1 MMIKTMYKKLA
12 YAFGAF
18 IYMTASLQG
27 VQADDTEVYVG
38 QKLVAG
44 SVIRPNVL
52 FIIDT
57 SGSMD
62 TRVDGNYCTKAD
74 YDFNSNACSRVTTK
88 TCIRWR
94 NGRCR
99 EYAYEYSYVKTR
111 IQVVREVTQNLL
123 DDLIASNKP
132 VNVGLMRFDSN
143 SDGGFIDVAIDK
155 IEDTKSSIKN
165 TLDSYYAQGGTP
177 LSMSLY
183 EAARYYMGQDIEYGS
198 DASGC
203 YIDYSGYVRCTNRE
217 TDASALLTPT
227 KYKSPINHSCQS
239 NNVILLTDGVPYN
252 DYGANKTIR
261 NWAANNTNKKTCGDT
276 NNYDDNNDSGD
287 CLDELAEFLF
297 STDGDIIDKLD
308 SNDDGNTDEILFTK
322 NDSVKTYTVGFA
334 TDQQLLRETALS
346 GTGDAKNYF
355 TTNNTSGL
363 VSALQEIIQD
373 ILSQDANFAA
383 PGVAVNAYNK
393 LTHKNELYYSM
404 FKPETGAAW
413 TGNLKRYA
421 LEEICHDSNDNT
433 VDCNSDTVSGSET
446 LIVDSS
452 GQPATDMDPSS
463 ETAGF
468 FKKDA
473 RSWWS
478 TVDDGGNV
486 ALGGAAE
493 QITPANRT
501 LLTYTATPPGPRA
514 NALSDKKSLSPLS
527 TATVNNTLLGIGIE
541 PSDSSYTLNETTL
554 VAFAEGRQVTVQ
566 KSGEADKSTQMVMA
580 DVLHSQPLVIPYRV
594 EETQDGDILK
604 DSEGNPITG
613 SDGLAIRDVNV
624 TQADYLF
631 YGDNMG
637 FLRAVNTQTGAEK
650 FAFMPGELLPNI
662 KHYFKNLQGSEE
674 KRYGIDG
681 PINAWVQYTYQ
692 EDAAGDLID
701 TVGIR
706 RSITGTVEAGSNGI
720 PDLQTATRVILYF
733 GMRRGG
739 HNYYAMD
746 VTDIDQPKL
755 LWAIRGLTVDKKGNR
770 LDRYGRSLDA
780 SNRVINYANGDLAA
794 SAITSTPLAPDS
806 GFEKLGQSWSRP
818 VLAKVPVGK
827 DADGKPVNKQAL
839 IFTAGYD
846 PNQDNDDDNL
856 PVSDHLGNAIY
867 VVDAETG
874 QLIWSAGGPNTSH
887 YTSRFNDLDGDN
899 SNDLDTNGDNYNDS
913 LNLKIADMTNGMPGD
928 VVAVDV
934 DGDGVINTLFAADTR
949 AQVFRIDFN
958 RNKDTTAQNCV
969 TNCLASY
976 ASGGRIA
983 SLGGSDAASNRRFY
997 GTPDVSIYS
1006 ERGEEPFY
1014 AVALGSG
1021 WRAHPLNTD
1030 TRDRFYVFKDYNVL
1044 TTPTSYTYAS
1054 SGTSVITESHLAD
1067 ITGTTLSDAEWAE
1080 LNRELECI
1088 QHGETA
1094 GRNCSGFTQA
1104 DGSVADYANDNIDAL
1119 VNASKKAQEVLDAYR
1134 DAWGV
1139 TVLMDQRLAL
1149 QEQLDALQKTLDTQA
1164 EQLAYNQS
1172 VFDDI
1177 ASQAQL
1183 QEQVVAVQ
1191 DIFEDYSLLSTEIE
1205 TVIEPTYQ
1213 AAETNYNNAQ
1223 QAVADYEQVVIE
1235 KEQQLKNTQSA
1246 VAAKKE
1252 IDRLEPTIDEIK
1264 ADLTILEPYLQPS
1277 EQAQY
1282 ETKLQELFW
1291 NLYAQQYYY
1300 YWEYNDAGSN
1310 VTAEELEQR
1319 KNLYH
1324 SYLETSGYIALEP
1337 FLNKSTPANTAVLT
1351 MKIGS
1356 RNQWHNLFYLST
1368 SQGSPSYAD
1377 ISVKTDQLVADK
1389 TSYDQAQQTLI
1400 DLNITY
1406 DDVET
1411 VHATATQEY
1420 TAASNQL
1427 SDLQNTQSEKLAEKD
1442 EALSNYNNA
1451 LQEKADYES
1460 AINDPDGLLTQY
1472 ARLEAFQTELA
1483 QSWTAITEKQAAIN
1497 EARLNGDDTSALEAE
1512 LATLEASYYGIPD
1525 DLDTPDVD
1533 ESTTGQVAQR
1543 DALNDLTSEIKTLEQ
1558 EIADLKAAGQDSSAK
1573 EIALLEKQAEWQT
1586 SVLALN
1592 TVTAGTLA
1600 DAIAADEDSPFQSL
1614 NDSVAELE
1622 STINNLKTELDAM
1635 QQQKLAIQSE
1645 QSALEQAIT
1654 WQAEEASP
1662 DSVLETYLD
1671 ANALSQLKAAD
1682 PNNNLTMAEALAFL
1696 DALNGG
1702 SSNDPDLDWVY
1713 SAATSQQ
1720 TDILTALLGGL
1731 FTEATSHGDADGNG
1745 TLSLAEALSY
1755 ISNKLALDPDNS
1767 SLQSVYDTLYGVDQ
1781 GRLALTALNDA
1792 AQTSAALQAAF
1803 LLEHDP
1809 GDNGILEA
1817 SDILTADQL
1826 AAALA
1831 ADENGVLTVEEAFAW
1846 LVDEAEKTA
1855 AIRTAALQQRLD
1867 ALILALEP
1875 GDTYT
1880 LTSDYFNNKDGW
1892 YLSLGA
1898 TEKVLSNSVT
1908 INGAVFFNTYNTT
1921 TNSTVMSCGPDVGQA
1936 NAYALNLLDGT
1947 AVYQDEDGNPI
1958 RSVALLRG
1966 GIAPAPVI
1974 TINNNGVNLTIGTEG
1989 NPFTGNRRGDQ
2000 GNITPINGDPL
2011 SQLEVMESTYWRE
2024 NK

>member
-1 MMIKTMYKKLA
+1 MSLPRLNKQLA
-12 YAFGAF
+12 CF
-18 IYMTASLQG
+18 IGVFLYMSASLQP
-27 VQADDTEVYVG
+27 VLADDTEVYVG

-57 SGSMD
+57 SGSMKNP
-62 TRVDGNYCTKAD
+62 VNGNYCTRAE
-74 YDFNSNACSRVTTK
+74 YEFNPNACV
-88 TCIRWR
+88 
-94 NGRCR
+94 R
-99 EYAYEYSYVKTR
+99 ECLKYRDGECKSYGNRYIKTR
-111 IQVVREVTQNLL
+111 IEVVRDVTKNLL
-123 DDLIASNKP
+123 DELITTNKP
-132 VNVGLMRFDSN
+132 VNVGLMRFDRDNGS
-143 SDGGFIDVAIDK
+143 SDSTSGGVIDVAINK
-155 IEDTKSSIKN
+155 IEHATSDIKTQLN
-165 TLDSYYAQGGTP
+165 RYYASGGTP
-177 LSMSLY
+177 LSESLY
-183 EAARYYMGQDIEYGS
+183 EAALYYRGENLVYGA
-198 DASGC
+198 DAEGC
-203 YIDYSGYVRCTNRE
+203 YINSSGRVRCTDWD
-217 TDASALLTPT
+217 TDSNALQTST
-227 KYKSPINHSCQS
+227 TYKSPITHSCQS
-239 NNVILLTDGVPYN
+239 NNIILLTDGEPTS
-252 DYGANKTIR
+252 DSGANSAIR
-261 NWAANNTNKKTCGDT
+261 AWAQNNQNKKTC
-276 NNYDDNNDSGD
+276 NNNSGD

-297 STDGDIIDKLD
+297 TSDQSSTIDKDQL
-308 SNDDGNTDEILFTK
+308 
-322 NDSVKTYTVGFA
+322 VKTYTVGFA
-334 TDQQLLRETALS
+334 TDQRLLRETALS

-404 FKPETGAAW
+404 FKPETGSAW

-421 LEEICHDSNDNT
+421 LEEICHNSNGTT
-433 VDCNSDTVSGSET
+433 VDCDSDTVSGSET

-452 GQPATDMDPSS
+452 GEPATDMDPSS

-501 LLTYTATPPGPRA
+501 LLTYTATPPSPRA
-514 NALSDKKSLSPLS
+514 NALNDKKTLSSLN

-554 VAFAEGRQVTVQ
+554 VEFAEGRQVTVR
-566 KSGEADKSTQMVMA
+566 KNGEADKNVQMVMA

-594 EETQDGDILK
+594 QETQDGEVLK

-613 SDGLAIRDVNV
+613 SDGRAIRDVNV
-624 TQADYLF
+624 TQTDYLF

-746 VTDIDQPKL
+746 VTDMDQPKL
-755 LWAIRGLTVDKKGNR
+755 LWVIRGLAVDKKGNR
-770 LDRYGRSLDA
+770 LDRYGRSLDTR
-780 SNRVINYANGDLAA
+780 NRVINYANGDLAS
-794 SAITSTPLAPDS
+794 SAITSTPLAPDT

-818 VLAKVPVGK
+818 LLAKVPVGK

-856 PVSDHLGNAIY
+856 PVNDHLGNAIY

-887 YTSRFNDLDGDN
+887 YTNRFNDLDGDN
-899 SNDLDTNGDNYNDS
+899 NNDLDTSGDNYNDS
-913 LNLKIADMTNGMPGD
+913 LSLKIADMTNGMPGD

-969 TNCLASY
+969 TDCLASY

-1006 ERGEEPFY
+1006 ERGEDPFY

-1044 TTPTSYTYAS
+1044 TTPASYTYAN

-1094 GRNCSGFTQA
+1094 GRSCSGFTQA
-1104 DGSVADYANDNIDAL
+1104 DGSAADYANENIDAL
-1119 VNASKKAQEVLDAYR
+1119 VNASKRAQEVLDAYR
-1134 DAWGV
+1134 EAWGI
-1139 TVLMDQRLAL
+1139 TALMDQRLAL
-1149 QEQLDALQKTLDTQA
+1149 QEQLDALQQTLDTQA

-1177 ASQAQL
+1177 ASQTQL
-1183 QEQVVAVQ
+1183 QDQVVAVQ
-1191 DIFEDYSLLSTEIE
+1191 DIFEDYQSLVDDFTGTIAPAYDAAQRAVTAKENIEAINTENVEITQKLDVLNPYLSPSNDPRFESNLQEALRNISLTQYNQYWSEDDKKTPEQLEQDAQAYTEYLARNNYNELEHFLNNYAPDRIGLLTLEITTYANMLNLFEASLTEELAQELPGNYDPLYRETYDQFQAAKTQLDSDLST
-1205 TVIEPTYQ
+1205 
-1213 AAETNYNNAQ
+1213 NNQ
-1223 QAVADYEQVVIE
+1223 NKAVQEQIITDTG
-1235 KEQQLKNTQSA
+1235 L
-1246 VAAKKE
+1246 
-1252 IDRLEPTIDEIK
+1252 TIDTVDEH
-1264 ADLTILEPYLQPS
+1264 
-1277 EQAQY
+1277 
-1282 ETKLQELFW
+1282 F
-1291 NLYAQQYYY
+1291 
-1300 YWEYNDAGSN
+1300 
-1310 VTAEELEQR
+1310 
-1319 KNLYH
+1319 
-1324 SYLETSGYIALEP
+1324 TS
-1337 FLNKSTPANTAVLT
+1337 T
-1351 MKIGS
+1351 
-1356 RNQWHNLFYLST
+1356 
-1368 SQGSPSYAD
+1368 
-1377 ISVKTDQLVADK
+1377 
-1389 TSYDQAQQTLI
+1389 QQTYDNAVQQKVTFENAI
-1400 DLNITY
+1400 D
-1406 DDVET
+1406 
-1411 VHATATQEY
+1411 
-1420 TAASNQL
+1420 
-1427 SDLQNTQSEKLAEKD
+1427 
-1442 EALSNYNNA
+1442 
-1451 LQEKADYES
+1451 
-1460 AINDPDGLLTQY
+1460 DPNGLLTQY
-1472 ARLEAFQTELA
+1472 ARLQAFQAELA
-1483 QSWTAITEKQAAIN
+1483 QSWTGITEKQAAIN
-1497 EARLNGDDTSALEAE
+1497 EARLNGDDTSTLEAE
-1512 LATLEASYYGIPD
+1512 LATLEAAYYGIPD
-1525 DLDTPDVD
+1525 NPDTPDMD
-1533 ESTTGQVAQR
+1533 ESTTGQIAQR
-1543 DALNDLTSEIKTLEQ
+1543 DALNDLTSEIQILEQ
-1558 EIADLKAAGQDSSAK
+1558 EISDLQDAGQDSSTK
-1573 EIALLEKQAEWQT
+1573 ESALQEKQAEWQT
-1586 SVLALN
+1586 SVLGLN
-1592 TVTAGTLA
+1592 TTNAGSLA
-1600 DAIAADEDSPFQSL
+1600 DALAADEDSQFQSL
-1614 NDSVAELE
+1614 NDSVADLE
-1622 STINNLKTELDAM
+1622 STINNLKTEIDAM

-1662 DSVLETYLD
+1662 ESILD
-1671 ANALSQLKAAD
+1671 AYLEDSNLNLLKAAD
-1682 PNNNLTMAEALAFL
+1682 PDSSLTMEEALAFL

-1702 SSNDPDLDWVY
+1702 SSNDTDLDWVY
-1713 SAATSQQ
+1713 NAATGQH
-1720 TDILTALLGGL
+1720 TDMLTDLMGSTLLN
-1731 FTEATSHGDADGNG
+1731 EATNNGDTDGNG
-1745 TLSLAEALSY
+1745 TLSLTEALSY

-1767 SLQSVYDTLYGVDQ
+1767 SLQSIYDTLYGVDQ

-1809 GDNGILEA
+1809 GDNGVLEA
-1817 SDILTADQL
+1817 SDILSTEQL
-1826 AAALA
+1826 TAALA
-1831 ADENGVLTVEEAFAW
+1831 ADDNGVLTVEEAFAW
-1846 LVDEAEKTA
+1846 LVDEAEQTA
-1855 AIRTAALQQRLD
+1855 ATRTAALQQRLD
-1867 ALILALEP
+1867 ELILELEP

-1908 INGAVFFNTYNTT
+1908 INGAVFFNTYKTT

-1947 AVYQDEDGNPI
+1947 AVYQDENDNPI

-2000 GNITPINGDPL
+2000 GNITPIDGDPL

>member
-1 MMIKTMYKKLA
+1 MMIKNMYKKLA

-62 TRVDGNYCTKAD
+62 AKVNGNYCTKAE
-74 YDFNSNACSRVTTK
+74 YQFNSNACKRVQTGK

-94 NGRCR
+94 WGRCQ
-99 EYAYEYSYVKTR
+99 EYAYEYSYIKTR
-111 IQVVREVTQNLL
+111 IEVVREVTKNLM
-123 DDLIASNKP
+123 DDLIASGKP
-132 VNVGLMRFDSN
+132 VNVGLMRFDSD
-143 SDGGFIDVAIDK
+143 SKGGFVDVAIDK
-155 IEDTKSSIKN
+155 IEDANTSIKN
-165 TLDSYYAQGGTP
+165 SLNSYYAQGGTP
-177 LSMSLY
+177 LSESLY
-183 EAARYYMGQDIEYGS
+183 EAALYYRGDSVDYG
-198 DASGC
+198 DDPRGC
-203 YIDYSGYVRCTNRE
+203 YIDSTGRARCSDLP
-217 TDASALLTPT
+217 TDSAALLNSRT
-227 KYKSPINHSCQS
+227 YQSPISHSCQS
-239 NNVILLTDGVPYN
+239 NNIILLTDGEPTN
-252 DYGANKTIR
+252 DYGRNREIR
-261 NWAANNTNKKTCGDT
+261 QWAQSNTNKRSCSSDK
-276 NNYDDNNDSGD
+276 SGD

-297 STDGDIIDKLD
+297 TSDQSSTIDKD
-308 SNDDGNTDEILFTK
+308 QF
-322 NDSVKTYTVGFA
+322 VKTYTVGFA
-334 TDQQLLRETALS
+334 TDQELLRETALS

-421 LEEICHDSNDNT
+421 LEEVCHNSNNTT
-433 VDCNSDTVSGSET
+433 VDCDSDTVSGSET

-452 GQPATDMDPSS
+452 GEPATDMEPSS

-486 ALGGAAE
+486 ALGGVAE
-493 QITPANRT
+493 QINPANRT

-514 NALSDKKSLSPLS
+514 NALNDKKTLSPLS
-527 TATVNNTLLGIGIE
+527 TATVDNTLLGIGIE
-541 PSDSSYTLNETTL
+541 PSDSNYTLNETTL
-554 VAFAEGRQVTVQ
+554 VEFAEGRQVTVR

-594 EETQDGDILK
+594 QETQDGDILK

-613 SDGLAIRDVNV
+613 SNGLAIRDVKV

-692 EDAAGDLID
+692 EDAAGDLVD

-706 RSITGTVEAGSNGI
+706 RSTGTIEAGSNGI

-770 LDRYGRSLDA
+770 LDRYGRSLDT

-856 PVSDHLGNAIY
+856 PANDHLGNAIY

-887 YTSRFNDLDGDN
+887 YTSRFNDIDGDN

-913 LNLKIADMTNGMPGD
+913 LSLKITDMTNGMPGD

-958 RNKDTTAQNCV
+958 RNKDTSAQNCV
-969 TNCLASY
+969 TDCLASY

-983 SLGGSDAASNRRFY
+983 SLGGSNAASNRRFY

-1044 TTPTSYTYAS
+1044 TTPASYTYAN

-1088 QHGETA
+1088 QHGETT

-1104 DGSVADYANDNIDAL
+1104 DGSVADYANENIDAL

-1134 DAWGV
+1134 EAWGV
-1139 TVLMDQRLAL
+1139 TALMDQRLAL

-1191 DIFEDYSLLSTEIE
+1191 DIFEDYDALSTEIE
-1205 TVIEPTYQ
+1205 TVIGPVYQ
-1213 AAETNYNNAQ
+1213 TTVTDYNNAQ
-1223 QAVADYEQVVIE
+1223 QAVTDYQPVVME
-1235 KEQQLKNTQSA
+1235 KEQQLKDAQSA
-1246 VAAKKE
+1246 VAAKQE
-1252 IDRLEPTIDEIK
+1252 IDRLAPSIQEIE
-1264 ADLTILEPYLQPS
+1264 ADLALLEPYLQPS
-1277 EQAQY
+1277 TNSEY
-1282 ETKLQELFW
+1282 ETKLQELFS
-1291 NLYAQQYYY
+1291 NLVDQQIAY
-1300 YWEYNDAGSN
+1300 YWSVHKNAN
-1310 VTAEELEQR
+1310 ITAQELEQR
-1319 KNLYH
+1319 KELYNEYLKVSGYIELEAFLNKNTPVNRAQYTIYITTTDNLLNLYH
-1324 SYLETSGYIALEP
+1324 LSETEY
-1337 FLNKSTPANTAVLT
+1337 T
-1351 MKIGS
+1351 
-1356 RNQWHNLFYLST
+1356 
-1368 SQGSPSYAD
+1368 PSYAD
-1377 ISVKTDQLVADK
+1377 IKAITNQLASDK
-1389 TSYDQAQQTLI
+1389 ASYDQAQQTLV
-1400 DLNITY
+1400 DLNISY

-1420 TAASNQL
+1420 ADVSHHL
-1427 SDLQNTQSEKLAEKD
+1427 SDLQNTQNEKLTAKTNAWND
-1442 EALSNYNNA
+1442 YNNA
-1451 LQEKADYES
+1451 LKEKADYES
-1460 AINDPDGLLTQY
+1460 AFNDPDGLLTQY
-1472 ARLEAFQTELA
+1472 ARLQAFQAELA

-1497 EARLNGDDTSALEAE
+1497 EARLNGDDTSALEAD
-1512 LATLEASYYGIPD
+1512 LATLEAAYYGTPD
-1525 DLDTPDVD
+1525 DPDTPDVD
-1533 ESTTGQVAQR
+1533 ESTTGQIAQR

-1558 EIADLKAAGQDSSAK
+1558 EIADLKSAGLDSSAK
-1573 EIALLEKQAEWQT
+1573 ETALQQKQAEWQT
-1586 SVLALN
+1586 SVLDLN
-1592 TVTAGTLA
+1592 TANAGSLA
-1600 DAIAADEDSPFQSL
+1600 DALAADEDGQFQSI
-1614 NDSVAELE
+1614 NDSVADLE
-1622 STINNLKTELDAM
+1622 STINTLKTEIDAM
-1635 QQQKLAIQSE
+1635 QQQKLATLSE

-1654 WQAEEASP
+1654 WQAEETSP
-1662 DSVLETYLD
+1662 ESVLEAYLEESKL
-1671 ANALSQLKAAD
+1671 NQLKAAD
-1682 PNNNLTMAEALAFL
+1682 PDNNLTMAEALAFL

-1702 SSNDPDLDWVY
+1702 SSNDPDLAWIY
-1713 SAATSQQ
+1713 SEAANQQ
-1720 TDILTALLGGL
+1720 AYILNDLMGSTLLN
-1731 FTEATSHGDADGNG
+1731 EATIHGDVDGDG
-1745 TLSLAEALSY
+1745 KLTLAEALSY
-1755 ISNKLALDPDNS
+1755 ISNKLVLDPDNS
-1767 SLQSVYDTLYGVDQ
+1767 SLQSVYDSLYGVDQ
-1781 GRLALTALNDA
+1781 GRLALAALKDA
-1792 AQTSAALQAAF
+1792 ADASAALQAAF

-1817 SDILTADQL
+1817 SDILTNEQL

-1831 ADENGVLTVEEAFAW
+1831 ADDNGVLTVEEAFAW
-1846 LVDEAEKTA
+1846 LVDEAEQTA
-1855 AIRTAALQQRLD
+1855 ATRTAALQQRLD
-1867 ALILALEP
+1867 ELILELEP

-1908 INGAVFFNTYNTT
+1908 INGAVFFNTYKTT

>member
-1 MMIKTMYKKLA
+1 MIIKTMYRKLA

-62 TRVDGNYCTKAD
+62 ARVDGNYCTKAD
-74 YDFNSNACSRVTTK
+74 YEFNSNACSRVTTK

-94 NGRCR
+94 YGRCR

-123 DDLIASNKP
+123 DDLIASGKP
-132 VNVGLMRFDSN
+132 VNVGLMRFDRDKGDN
-143 SDGGFIDVAIDK
+143 DGTSGGVIDVAIDK
-155 IEDTKSSIKN
+155 IEDATTPIKT
-165 TLDSYYAQGGTP
+165 TLDSYYASGGTP
-177 LSMSLY
+177 LSESLY
-183 EAARYYMGQDIEYGS
+183 EAALYYRGDDVYFGR
-198 DASGC
+198 DAEGC
-203 YIDYSGYVRCTNRE
+203 YINNYGNAYCKDWPTDTN
-217 TDASALLTPT
+217 ALLNSTT
-227 KYKSPINHSCQS
+227 YKSPITHSCQS
-239 NNVILLTDGVPYN
+239 NNIILLTDGEPTSDTEASRFIQTWAKN
-252 DYGANKTIR
+252 NRIKT
-261 NWAANNTNKKTCGDT
+261 TC
-276 NNYDDNNDSGD
+276 DDEDSGD
-287 CLDELAEFLF
+287 CLDELAEYLF
-297 STDGDIIDKLD
+297 TNDQSSSIDKD
-308 SNDDGNTDEILFTK
+308 QF
-322 NDSVKTYTVGFA
+322 VKTYTVGFA
-334 TDQQLLRETALS
+334 TDQRLLRETALS

-413 TGNLKRYA
+413 AGNLKRYA
-421 LEEICHDSNDNT
+421 LQEICHSSNGTT
-433 VDCNSDTVSGSET
+433 VDCGSDTVSGSET

-452 GQPATDMDPSS
+452 GEPATDMDPSS

-501 LLTYTATPPGPRA
+501 LLTYTDTPPSPRT
-514 NALSDKKSLSPLS
+514 NALNDKKSLSSLS

-554 VAFAEGRQVTVQ
+554 IEFAEGRQVTVN
-566 KSGEADKSTQMVMA
+566 KSGEADKSVQMVMA

-594 EETQDGDILK
+594 QETQDGDVLK
-604 DSEGNPITG
+604 DSEGNPITD
-613 SDGLAIRDVNV
+613 SDGLAIRDVKV
-624 TQADYLF
+624 TQTDYLF

-701 TVGIR
+701 AVGIR
-706 RSITGTVEAGSNGI
+706 RSSAGTIEAGSNGI

-746 VTDIDQPKL
+746 VTDMDQPKL
-755 LWAIRGLTVDKKGNR
+755 LWAIRGLAVDKKGNR
-770 LDRYGRSLDA
+770 LDRYGRSLDT

-794 SAITSTPLAPDS
+794 STISSTPLVPDN

-934 DGDGVINTLFAADTR
+934 DSDGVINTLFAADTR
-949 AQVFRIDFN
+949 AQVFRIDFD
-958 RNKDTTAQNCV
+958 RNKDTTAQSCV
-969 TNCLASY
+969 TDCLASY

-983 SLGGSDAASNRRFY
+983 SLGGSDTASNRRFY

-1006 ERGEEPFY
+1006 ERGEDPFY

-1044 TTPTSYTYAS
+1044 TTPTSYTYAN
-1054 SGTSVITESHLAD
+1054 SGTSVITETHLAD

-1094 GRNCSGFTQA
+1094 GRNCSGFTHA
-1104 DGSVADYANDNIDAL
+1104 DGSSADYANENIDAL

-1134 DAWGV
+1134 EAWGV
-1139 TVLMDQRLAL
+1139 TALMDQRLAL

-1164 EQLAYNQS
+1164 EQLAYNQA

-1191 DIFEDYSLLSTEIE
+1191 DIFEDYSALSTEIE
-1205 TVIEPTYQ
+1205 TVIEPASQT
-1213 AAETNYNNAQ
+1213 AETDYNNAQ
-1223 QAVADYEQVVIE
+1223 QAVADYEPIFEQKQQQMRNAETALSSKQVID
-1235 KEQQLKNTQSA
+1235 QLETS
-1246 VAAKKE
+1246 
-1252 IDRLEPTIDEIK
+1252 IDQIK
-1264 ADLTILEPYLQPS
+1264 ADLAIIEPYLQPS
-1277 EQAQY
+1277 SSAQFDSIFQEKLYDAAIKQYNIYWIPKINGATEEQLASLKETYNQYLKDTGYIELEPYMAGNPPDGVNLWTLQIQSRNDFDVLYQTSLSESAGGYTPKYHEVKANTDKLVQNNNAYEQAQ
-1282 ETKLQELFW
+1282 Q
-1291 NLYAQQYYY
+1291 
-1300 YWEYNDAGSN
+1300 
-1310 VTAEELEQR
+1310 
-1319 KNLYH
+1319 
-1324 SYLETSGYIALEP
+1324 AL
-1337 FLNKSTPANTAVLT
+1337 V
-1351 MKIGS
+1351 
-1356 RNQWHNLFYLST
+1356 
-1368 SQGSPSYAD
+1368 
-1377 ISVKTDQLVADK
+1377 
-1389 TSYDQAQQTLI
+1389 
-1400 DLNITY
+1400 DLNIPY
-1406 DDVET
+1406 DDVDS
-1411 VHATATQEY
+1411 VHATATQEF
-1420 TAASNQL
+1420 TAASNTL
-1427 SDLQNTQSEKLAEKD
+1427 SNLENTQSEKLVARD
-1442 EALSNYNNA
+1442 NALANYNSA
-1451 LQEKADYES
+1451 LQEKADQENV
-1460 AINDPDGLLTQY
+1460 INDPNGLLTQY
-1472 ARLEAFQTELA
+1472 ARLQAFQAELA

-1497 EARLNGDDTSALEAE
+1497 EARLNGNDTSALEAE
-1512 LATLEASYYGIPD
+1512 LATLEAAYYGIPD
-1525 DLDTPDVD
+1525 NPDTPDVD
-1533 ESTTGQVAQR
+1533 ESTTGQIAQR
-1543 DALNDLTSEIKTLEQ
+1543 DALTDLTSEIQALEQ
-1558 EIADLKAAGQDSSAK
+1558 EIADLKAAGQDSSTK
-1573 EIALLEKQAEWQT
+1573 ETALQQKQAEWQT

-1592 TVTAGTLA
+1592 TATAGTLA
-1600 DAIAADEDSPFQSL
+1600 DALAADEDGQFQSL
-1614 NDSVAELE
+1614 NDSVADLE
-1622 STINNLKTELDAM
+1622 STINNLKTEIDAM

-1645 QSALEQAIT
+1645 QTALEQAIS
-1654 WQAEEASP
+1654 WQADETSPESILEAY
-1662 DSVLETYLD
+1662 LETSNL
-1671 ANALSQLKAAD
+1671 NLLKAAD
-1682 PNNNLTMAEALAFL
+1682 PDSSLTMEEALAFL

-1702 SSNDPDLDWVY
+1702 SSNDPDLNWVY

-1720 TDILTALLGGL
+1720 TDMLTDLMGSTLLND
-1731 FTEATSHGDADGNG
+1731 ATNNGDADGNG
-1745 TLSLAEALSY
+1745 TLSLSEALTY

-1767 SLQSVYDTLYGVDQ
+1767 NLQSVYDTLYGVDQ
-1781 GRLALTALNDA
+1781 GRLALAALNDA
-1792 AQTSAALQAAF
+1792 SQTSAALQTAF

-1809 GDNGILEA
+1809 GDNGVLEA
-1817 SDILTADQL
+1817 SDILSTEQL
-1826 AAALA
+1826 TAALA
-1831 ADENGVLTVEEAFAW
+1831 ADDNGVLTVDEAFAW
-1846 LVDEAEKTA
+1846 LVDEAEQTA
-1855 AIRTAALQQRLD
+1855 ATRTAALQQRLD
-1867 ALILALEP
+1867 ELILELEP

-1908 INGAVFFNTYNTT
+1908 INGAVFFNTYKTT

-2000 GNITPINGDPL
+2000 GNITAINGDPL

>member
-1 MMIKTMYKKLA
+1 
-12 YAFGAF
+12 
-18 IYMTASLQG
+18 
-27 VQADDTEVYVG
+27 
-38 QKLVAG
+38 
-44 SVIRPNVL
+44 
-52 FIIDT
+52 
-57 SGSMD
+57 
-62 TRVDGNYCTKAD
+62 
-74 YDFNSNACSRVTTK
+74 
-88 TCIRWR
+88 
-94 NGRCR
+94 
-99 EYAYEYSYVKTR
+99 
-111 IQVVREVTQNLL
+111 
-123 DDLIASNKP
+123 
-132 VNVGLMRFDSN
+132 
-143 SDGGFIDVAIDK
+143 
-155 IEDTKSSIKN
+155 
-165 TLDSYYAQGGTP
+165 
-177 LSMSLY
+177 
-183 EAARYYMGQDIEYGS
+183 
-198 DASGC
+198 
-203 YIDYSGYVRCTNRE
+203 
-217 TDASALLTPT
+217 
-227 KYKSPINHSCQS
+227 
-239 NNVILLTDGVPYN
+239 
-252 DYGANKTIR
+252 
-261 NWAANNTNKKTCGDT
+261 
-276 NNYDDNNDSGD
+276 
-287 CLDELAEFLF
+287 
-297 STDGDIIDKLD
+297 
-308 SNDDGNTDEILFTK
+308 
-322 NDSVKTYTVGFA
+322 
-334 TDQQLLRETALS
+334 
-346 GTGDAKNYF
+346 
-355 TTNNTSGL
+355 
-363 VSALQEIIQD
+363 
-373 ILSQDANFAA
+373 
-383 PGVAVNAYNK
+383 
-393 LTHKNELYYSM
+393 M

-421 LEEICHDSNDNT
+421 LEEVCHNSNNTT
-433 VDCNSDTVSGSET
+433 VDCDSDTVSGSET

-452 GQPATDMDPSS
+452 GEPATDMEPSS

-486 ALGGAAE
+486 ALGGVAE
-493 QITPANRT
+493 QINPANRT

-514 NALSDKKSLSPLS
+514 NALNDKKTLSSLS
-527 TATVNNTLLGIGIE
+527 TATVDNTLLGIGIE
-541 PSDSSYTLNETTL
+541 PSDSNYTLNETTL
-554 VAFAEGRQVTVQ
+554 VEFAEGRQVTVR

-594 EETQDGDILK
+594 QETQDGDVLK
-604 DSEGNPITG
+604 DSEGDPITDSNG
-613 SDGLAIRDVNV
+613 VAIRDVKV
-624 TQADYLF
+624 TQDDYLF

-706 RSITGTVEAGSNGI
+706 RSIAGTVEAGSNGI

-770 LDRYGRSLDA
+770 LDRYGRSLDT

-827 DADGKPVNKQAL
+827 DVDGKPVNKQAL

-856 PVSDHLGNAIY
+856 PANDHLGNAIY

-887 YTSRFNDLDGDN
+887 YTSRFNDLDGNN

-969 TNCLASY
+969 TDCLASY

-1044 TTPTSYTYAS
+1044 TTPASYTYAD

-1094 GRNCSGFTQA
+1094 GRNCSGFTLA
-1104 DGSVADYANDNIDAL
+1104 DGSAADYANENIDAL

-1134 DAWGV
+1134 EAWGV
-1139 TVLMDQRLAL
+1139 TALMDQRLAL

-1164 EQLAYNQS
+1164 EQLAYNQA

-1177 ASQAQL
+1177 ASQAQQ

-1191 DIFEDYSLLSTEIE
+1191 DIFEDYQSLVTDITDSIT
-1205 TVIEPTYQ
+1205 P
-1213 AAETNYNNAQ
+1213 AYNDAQ
-1223 QAVADYEQVVIE
+1223 R
-1235 KEQQLKNTQSA
+1235 A
-1246 VAAKKE
+1246 VAAKGNIEAINAENVQITQKL
-1252 IDRLEPTIDEIK
+1252 DVLN
-1264 ADLTILEPYLQPS
+1264 PYLSPS
-1277 EQAQY
+1277 DDPRFESS
-1282 ETKLQELFW
+1282 LQEALRSISLTQY
-1291 NLYAQQYYY
+1291 NLYWIDKKNKTPEQLEQDAKKYDDFLASNN
-1300 YWEYNDAGSN
+1300 YN
-1310 VTAEELEQR
+1310 ELE
-1319 KNLYH
+1319 H
-1324 SYLETSGYIALEP
+1324 
-1337 FLNKSTPANTAVLT
+1337 FLNNHAPDR
-1351 MKIGS
+1351 IGS
-1356 RNQWHNLFYLST
+1356 LT
-1368 SQGSPSYAD
+1368 
-1377 ISVKTDQLVADK
+1377 
-1389 TSYDQAQQTLI
+1389 
-1400 DLNITY
+1400 LNITTYENMLNLFEASLTEELADELSGNY
-1406 DDVET
+1406 DPLYQET
-1411 VHATATQEY
+1411 YDQFQAAKTQLE
-1420 TAASNQL
+1420 
-1427 SDLQNTQSEKLAEKD
+1427 SDLSTNNQNKTAQEQIITDIGITVDTVDEHYTSTQQT
-1442 EALSNYNNA
+1442 YNA
-1451 LQEKADYES
+1451 AVQQKIKFED
-1460 AINDPDGLLTQY
+1460 AINDTNGLLTQY
-1472 ARLEAFQTELA
+1472 ARLQAFQTELA

-1497 EARLNGDDTSALEAE
+1497 AAHLNGDDTSALEAE
-1512 LATLEASYYGIPD
+1512 LATLEAAYYGTPD
-1525 DLDTPDVD
+1525 DPDTPDVD
-1533 ESTTGQVAQR
+1533 ESTTGQIAQR
-1543 DALNDLTSEIKTLEQ
+1543 DALNELAK
-1558 EIADLKAAGQDSSAK
+1558 EIADLKDTGK
-1573 EIALLEKQAEWQT
+1573 ETELEEKQAEWQS

-1592 TVTAGTLA
+1592 TANAGTLE
-1600 DAIAADEDSPFQSL
+1600 DALAADEDGEFQGI
-1614 NDSVAELE
+1614 NDAVADLE
-1622 STINNLKTELDAM
+1622 NTINTLKTEIDAM
-1635 QQQKLAIQSE
+1635 QQQKLAVQSE

-1654 WQAEEASP
+1654 WQAEETSP
-1662 DSVLETYLD
+1662 DAVLGAYLD
-1671 ANALSQLKAAD
+1671 ESELNLLKAAD
-1682 PNNNLTMAEALAFL
+1682 PDNSLTMTEALAFL

-1702 SSNDPDLDWVY
+1702 SNNDPDLDWVY
-1713 SAATSQQ
+1713 SAASSQQ
-1720 TDILTALLGGL
+1720 ADILTTLLGGL
-1731 FTEATSHGDADGNG
+1731 FTEASNNGDADGNG

-1755 ISNKLALDPDNS
+1755 ISNKLAQDPDNS
-1767 SLQSVYDTLYGVDQ
+1767 SLQSIYDSLYGVDQ
-1781 GRLALTALNDA
+1781 GRLALTALKDA
-1792 AQTSAALQAAF
+1792 ADASAALQAAF

-1809 GDNGILEA
+1809 GNNGILEA
-1817 SDILTADQL
+1817 SDILTNEQL

-1831 ADENGVLTVEEAFAW
+1831 ADDNGVLTVEEAFAW
-1846 LVDEAEKTA
+1846 LVDEAEQTA
-1855 AIRTAALQQRLD
+1855 ATRTVALQQRLD
-1867 ALILALEP
+1867 ALILELEP

-1908 INGAVFFNTYNTT
+1908 INGAVFFNTYKTT

-2000 GNITPINGDPL
+2000 GNITAINGDPL

>member
-1 MMIKTMYKKLA
+1 MPLLRMNKQFICFIS
-12 YAFGAF
+12 AFL
-18 IYMTASLQG
+18 YMSASLQP
-27 VQADDTEVYVG
+27 VLADDTEVYVG

-57 SGSMD
+57 SGSMKNP
-62 TRVDGNYCTKAD
+62 VNGNYCTRAE
-74 YDFNSNACSRVTTK
+74 YEFNPNACV
-88 TCIRWR
+88 
-94 NGRCR
+94 R
-99 EYAYEYSYVKTR
+99 ECLRYRDGECKRYGNNYIKTR
-111 IQVVREVTQNLL
+111 IEVVRDVTKNLL
-123 DDLIASNKP
+123 DELITTNKP
-132 VNVGLMRFDSN
+132 VNVGLMRFDRDNGS
-143 SDGGFIDVAIDK
+143 SDNTSGGVIDVAINK
-155 IEDTKSSIKN
+155 IEHSTTAIKN
-165 TLDSYYAQGGTP
+165 QLNRYYASGGTP
-177 LSMSLY
+177 LSESLY
-183 EAARYYMGQDIEYGS
+183 EAALYYRGENIAYGA
-198 DASGC
+198 DAEGC
-203 YIDYSGYVRCTNRE
+203 YINSSGSVQCTNWD
-217 TDASALLTPT
+217 TDPDALQTST
-227 KYKSPINHSCQS
+227 TYKSPITHSCQS
-239 NNVILLTDGVPYN
+239 NNIILLTDGEPTS
-252 DYGANKTIR
+252 DSGANSAIR
-261 NWAANNTNKKTCGDT
+261 AWAQNNQNKKTC
-276 NNYDDNNDSGD
+276 NDNSGD

-297 STDGDIIDKLD
+297 TNDQSSTIDKD
-308 SNDDGNTDEILFTK
+308 QF
-322 NDSVKTYTVGFA
+322 VKTYTVGFA

-421 LEEICHDSNDNT
+421 LEEICHNSNGT
-433 VDCNSDTVSGSET
+433 MVDCDSDTVSGSET

-452 GQPATDMDPSS
+452 GEPATDMDPSS

-493 QITPANRT
+493 KITPANRT
-501 LLTYTATPPGPRA
+501 LLTYTDTPPIPRA
-514 NALSDKKSLSPLS
+514 NALNDKKSLSSLS

-554 VAFAEGRQVTVQ
+554 IEFAEGRQVTVS
-566 KSGEADKSTQMVMA
+566 KSGEADKSVQMVMA

-594 EETQDGDILK
+594 QETQDGDVLK
-604 DSEGNPITG
+604 DSEGNPITD
-613 SDGLAIRDVNV
+613 SDGLAIRDVKV
-624 TQADYLF
+624 TQTDYLF

-701 TVGIR
+701 AVGIR
-706 RSITGTVEAGSNGI
+706 RSSAGTIEAGSNGI

-746 VTDIDQPKL
+746 VTDMDQPKL
-755 LWAIRGLTVDKKGNR
+755 LWAIRGLAVDKKGNR
-770 LDRYGRSLDA
+770 LDRYGRSLDT

-794 SAITSTPLAPDS
+794 STISSTPLLPDS

-839 IFTAGYD
+839 IFAAGYD

-899 SNDLDTNGDNYNDS
+899 NNDLDTNGDNYNDS
-913 LNLKIADMTNGMPGD
+913 LNLKITEMTNGMPGD

-949 AQVFRIDFN
+949 AQVFRIDFD

-969 TNCLASY
+969 TDCLASY

-983 SLGGSDAASNRRFY
+983 TLGGSDAASNRRFY

-1006 ERGEEPFY
+1006 ERGEDPFY

-1044 TTPTSYTYAS
+1044 TTPTSYTYAN
-1054 SGTSVITESHLAD
+1054 SGTSVITETHLAD

-1094 GRNCSGFTQA
+1094 GRNCSGFTHA
-1104 DGSVADYANDNIDAL
+1104 DGSSAGYANENIDAL

-1134 DAWGV
+1134 EAWGV
-1139 TVLMDQRLAL
+1139 TALMDQRLAL
-1149 QEQLDALQKTLDTQA
+1149 QEQLDALQKALDTQA
-1164 EQLAYNQS
+1164 EQLAYNQA

-1183 QEQVVAVQ
+1183 QEQIVAVQ
-1191 DIFEDYSLLSTEIE
+1191 DIFEDYDALSTETTNILA
-1205 TVIEPTYQ
+1205 PSYQ
-1213 AAETNYNNAQ
+1213 AADLEYSNASQAVSDYQQTLQTKEQQVNDAQ
-1223 QAVADYEQVVIE
+1223 QALDANKAEEAVV
-1235 KEQQLKNTQSA
+1235 QN
-1246 VAAKKE
+1246 E
-1252 IDRLEPTIDEIK
+1252 IDRLEPRIDQIT

-1277 EQAQY
+1277 PNGNFDTVLHEVLHEIAWKQYNDYWEPIYILDNNFTNEEIAALAEDYNQYLQSSGHMQLESYMANNAPEGITLWTLQIRTYSDFLTLY
-1282 ETKLQELFW
+1282 ETTLNQSSKNFTARYQDVKADT
-1291 NLYAQQYYY
+1291 NL
-1300 YWEYNDAGSN
+1300 
-1310 VTAEELEQR
+1310 
-1319 KNLYH
+1319 
-1324 SYLETSGYIALEP
+1324 
-1337 FLNKSTPANTAVLT
+1337 
-1351 MKIGS
+1351 
-1356 RNQWHNLFYLST
+1356 
-1368 SQGSPSYAD
+1368 
-1377 ISVKTDQLVADK
+1377 LVQDK
-1389 TSYDQAQQTLI
+1389 ASYDQAQQTLV
-1400 DLNITY
+1400 DLNVAY
-1406 DDVET
+1406 ANLET
-1411 VHATATQEY
+1411 AHAVAIQEQAEAQ
-1420 TAASNQL
+1420 TIFADLEEVQNEKLSIRNNAL
-1427 SDLQNTQSEKLAEKD
+1427 SD
-1442 EALSNYNNA
+1442 YNNA
-1451 LQEKADYES
+1451 LQDIAQYEN
-1460 AINDPDGLLTQY
+1460 AINDPNGLLTQY
-1472 ARLEAFQTELA
+1472 ARLQAFQAELA
-1483 QSWTAITEKQAAIN
+1483 QSWTAIKETQAAIN
-1497 EARLNGDDTSALEAE
+1497 EARLNGNDTSALKAE
-1512 LATLEASYYGIPD
+1512 LATLEAAYYGIPD
-1525 DLDTPDVD
+1525 NPDTPDVD
-1533 ESTTGQVAQR
+1533 ESTTGQIAQR
-1543 DALNDLTSEIKTLEQ
+1543 DALNDLTSEIQALEQ
-1558 EIADLKAAGQDSSAK
+1558 EIADLKAAGQDSSTK
-1573 EIALLEKQAEWQT
+1573 ETALLGKQTEWQT

-1592 TVTAGTLA
+1592 SATAGALA
-1600 DAIAADEDSPFQSL
+1600 DALAADEDGQFQSL
-1614 NDSVAELE
+1614 NDTVADLE
-1622 STINNLKTELDAM
+1622 STINNLKTEIDVM

-1645 QSALEQAIT
+1645 QTALEQAIS
-1654 WQAEEASP
+1654 WQADETSPESILEAY
-1662 DSVLETYLD
+1662 LETSNL
-1671 ANALSQLKAAD
+1671 NLLKAAD
-1682 PNNNLTMAEALAFL
+1682 PDNSLTMEEALAFL

-1702 SSNDPDLDWVY
+1702 SSNDPDLNWVY
-1713 SAATSQQ
+1713 SAANSQQ
-1720 TDILTALLGGL
+1720 TDMLTDLMGSTLLND
-1731 FTEATSHGDADGNG
+1731 ATNNGDADGNG
-1745 TLSLAEALSY
+1745 TLSLSEALTY

-1767 SLQSVYDTLYGVDQ
+1767 NLQSVYDTLYGVDQ
-1781 GRLALTALNDA
+1781 GRLALAALNDA
-1792 AQTSAALQAAF
+1792 AQTSAALQTAF

-1809 GDNGILEA
+1809 GDNGVLEA
-1817 SDILTADQL
+1817 SDILSTEQL
-1826 AAALA
+1826 TAALA
-1831 ADENGVLTVEEAFAW
+1831 ADNNGVLTVEEAFAW
-1846 LVDEAEKTA
+1846 LVDEAEQTA
-1855 AIRTAALQQRLD
+1855 ATRTAALQQRLD
-1867 ALILALEP
+1867 ELILELEP

-1880 LTSDYFNNKDGW
+1880 LTSDYFHNKDGW

-1908 INGAVFFNTYNTT
+1908 INGAVFFNTYKTT

-1947 AVYQDEDGNPI
+1947 AVYQDEDGAPI

-2000 GNITPINGDPL
+2000 GNITAINGDPL